1 MVKNML
7 IRVMYGNKKYDMV
20 KPFLLDRLIRSGR
33 LQMFLRSEGWVVID
47 RDPVQKR
54 DESYQGSDR
63 RKSLTHLEYDIAS

>member
-1 MVKNML
+1 
-7 IRVMYGNKKYDMV
+7 MYDNKKYDVV

-33 LQMFLRSEGWVVID
+33 IEKFLRSEGWVVIG
-47 RDPVQKR
+47 RDPVRKR